1 MKILVAED
9 EKDIRRLVVFT
20 LERAGYEILEA
31 GDGREALRLATE
43 NHPNLI
49 LLDIMMPYMNGYEV
63 CRKLREKPELKD
75 TPIVLLSAKAQNYE
89 IGEGLEAGATDYLIK
104 PFIPREL
111 AAKVKKML
119 G

>member
-20 LERAGYEILEA
+20 LQRAGYEILEA
-31 GDGREALRLATE
+31 SDGREALRLATE
-43 NHPNLI
+43 NQPNLI
-49 LLDIMMPYMNGYEV
+49 LLDIMMPFMNGYEV
-63 CRKLREKPELKD
+63 CQKLRERPELKD
-75 TPIVLLSAKAQNYE
+75 TPIVLLTAKAQNYE
-89 IGEGLEAGATDYLIK
+89 IAQGLEAGATDYLIK

-111 AAKVKKML
+111 AAKVRKMI